1 MAPTKRQKAVP
12 VEEEKA
18 PLLDGY
24 ALDVVAIVLIALG
37 VVGGL
42 GVYADS
48 AGPVGR
54 GLSTIFGVLV
64 GLFRYLAPVALVAG
78 AVLMLVARHTDR
90 ADGTEDDDGSRPAVR
105 RIAGGVLL
113 GVVVVGLLHLAL
125 VDRSVDG
132 LDQVRDAGGVL
143 GALIGSPLGALL
155 SPWGAAPVLVL
166 AGILGISL
174 VSGMSLAQ
182 MGSAVVRGLRPAAKA
197 LGAWLGD
204 LFRVGDG
211 ASPED
216 EPTQPSGTELFD
228 QDAPGQGLPPKRA
241 RAAKPKDAAPA
252 EATADKPAKPVEPT
266 VFLPAN
272 VEPTQLEMDLGPGFE
287 GSDWKLPP
295 MDLLSRSGAQE
306 IDTDAVAARG
316 RQLEATLAEHGVQTR
331 LSGMVVGPTVT
342 RYELELGIGVKV
354 NSVVNLQKDIAYSMA
369 SPDVRIMA
377 PIPGKQAIGVEVPNA
392 KRQIVAVADILTSPE
407 AQRSKHP
414 LEVAVGR
421 DIEGRNVMV
430 NLATMPH
437 VLIAGQTGAG
447 KSSCIN
453 SIMTSILMRATP
465 DQVRLILIDPKR
477 VELTQYNRVP
487 HLLTQVVTNPKKAAN
502 ALSWAVKEME
512 RRYELLEKVGFRDIG
527 GYNAAFD
534 RGELVPEPGEDVQYP
549 RLPYILVVVDELA
562 DLMMVAARDVEE
574 SINRIAAKAR
584 AVGVHL
590 VIATQRPSV
599 DVITG
604 VIKANIPA
612 RFAFAVATTT
622 DSKVILG
629 YGGAEK
635 LVGKGDML
643 MLGPSSGVG
652 DRIQGCWVEEAEAAK
667 VVSHWRRQVKE
678 LDFVDDVQ
686 GEEAPALPAGM
697 AGSGD
702 PEDDDLLLQAMELV
716 VRSNFGSTSM
726 LQRKLKVGFAR
737 AGRLMDLLEQRG
749 VVGPST
755 GSKAREVLMTVPELD
770 VLMGRAPAADDDDAD
785 LSDDGFDAEADGG
798 GPGAV
803 DLVERDDVDLDAAD
817 DEPPRRPSRAVP
829 VPDNGG
835 DLPAVGGFGIPLD
848 D

>member
-1 MAPTKRQKAVP
+1 LNDARV
-12 VEEEKA
+12 
-18 PLLDGY
+18 LDGY
-24 ALDVVAIVLIALG
+24 GKDIAAVVLLAVAIVSGFGIYGA
-37 VVGGL
+37 
-42 GVYADS
+42 S

-54 GLSTIFGVLV
+54 GLATLLGWTFGVLRYV
-64 GLFRYLAPVALVAG
+64 APLGLAAVAVVMIMWGRSSFGLA
-78 AVLMLVARHTDR
+78 
-90 ADGTEDDDGSRPAVR
+90 ADEDDAEVQRVAVWR
-105 RIAGGVLL
+105 RIIGGLL
-113 GVVVVGLLHLAL
+113 LLVVVEGLLH
-125 VDRSVDG
+125 G
-132 LDQVRDAGGVL
+132 LRDASVNGVRSFENAGGLVGAMIGAPL
-143 GALIGSPLGALL
+143 GALIGV
-155 SPWGAAPVLVL
+155 WGAAVVLVL
-166 AGILGISL
+166 AGIVGISL
-174 VSGMSLAQ
+174 VSGRSLASL
-182 MGSAVVRGLRPAAKA
+182 GRSVRTGFRPATAA
-197 LGAWLGD
+197 IGRWLGG
-204 LFRVGDG
+204 LFRLGDDDG
-211 ASPED
+211 AAQGVE
-216 EPTQPSGTELFD
+216 ETAVLFD
-228 QDAPGQGLPPKRA
+228 QDARGQGLPSNRK
-241 RAAKPKDAAPA
+241 KAP
-252 EATADKPAKPVEPT
+252 KPAVDSPLPVLVEPT
-266 VFLPAN
+266 VFLPSN
-272 VEPTQLEMDLGPGFE
+272 VEPTQLSMDLGLE
-287 GSDWKLPP
+287 GSTWVLPP
-295 MDLLSRSGAQE
+295 MSLLSRSGTQE
-306 IDTDAVAARG
+306 VDTDAVTARG

-354 NSVVNLQKDIAYSMA
+354 NSVINLQKDIAYSMA

-392 KRQIVAVADILTSPE
+392 KRQIIAVGDILASAE
-407 AQRSKHP
+407 AQSSSHP

-421 DIEGRNVMV
+421 DIEGRNIMV

-465 DQVRLILIDPKR
+465 DQVRLILVDPKR

-512 RRYELLEKVGFRDIG
+512 RRYELLEQVGFRDIG

-534 RGELVPEPGEDVQYP
+534 RGDLVPELGEDIVYA

-612 RFAFAVATTT
+612 RFAFSVATTT

-643 MLGPSSGVG
+643 LLGPSSSIAE
-652 DRIQGCWVEEAEAAK
+652 RIQGCWVEEAEAAK
-667 VVSHWRRQVKE
+667 VVSHWRRQVTE
-678 LDFVDDVQ
+678 MTYLDEVQ
-686 GEEAPALPAGM
+686 GEDTPQGKLG
-697 AGSGD
+697 GSGGEGSAGD
-702 PEDDDLLLQAMELV
+702 DDDLMMQAMELI
-716 VRSNFGSTSM
+716 VRSGFGSTSM

-749 VVGPST
+749 VVGPTT
-755 GSKAREVLMTVPELD
+755 GSKARDVLMTVPELD
-770 VLMGRAPAADDDDAD
+770 QLLGRAPANDDDGD
-785 LSDDGFDAEADGG
+785 DDGEGVDDGVDRGSGSDFAPPPATHG
-798 GPGAV
+798 GT
-803 DLVERDDVDLDAAD
+803 
-817 DEPPRRPSRAVP
+817 
-829 VPDNGG
+829 
-835 DLPAVGGFGIPLD
+835 FGVPLD
-848 D
+848 

>member
-1 MAPTKRQKAVP
+1 MSRPAKSAKKTPKPAATPTRGRPVP
-12 VEEEKA
+12 TLDEDA
-18 PLLDGY
+18 RSPLLDGY
-24 ALDVVAIVLIALG
+24 GLDVAAIVLIAVG
-37 VVGGL
+37 IVGGL
-42 GVYADS
+42 GVYAES
-48 AGPVGR
+48 AGPVGK
-54 GLSTIFGVLV
+54 GLSSGFGILV
-64 GLFRYLAPVALVAG
+64 GTLRYLVPPALVAG
-78 AVLMLVARHTDR
+78 AVMLLVARHRQTD
-90 ADGTEDDDGSRPAVR
+90 EDDLDSGPVVR
-105 RIAGGVLL
+105 RAIGGGLLALVIA
-113 GVVVVGLLHLAL
+113 GLLHLTL
-125 VDRSVDG
+125 VDDAKEG
-132 LDQVRDAGGVL
+132 LDQVRDAGGLL
-143 GALIGSPLGALL
+143 GAVVGTPLGALL
-155 SPWGAAPVLVL
+155 SPWGAAAVLVL
-166 AGILGISL
+166 VGILGVSL
-174 VSGMSLAQ
+174 VSGKSLHELAALV
-182 MGSAVVRGLRPAAKA
+182 GRGARPAITA
-197 LGAWLGD
+197 LRSWLDD
-204 LFRVGDG
+204 LFRVGDQE
-211 ASPED
+211 PEEGVD
-216 EPTQPSGTELFD
+216 PTTPFFD
-228 QDAPGQGLPPKRA
+228 QDADGQGLPAKRT
-241 RAAKPKDAAPA
+241 RKPKPSADAA
-252 EATADKPAKPVEPT
+252 ATPPPPPEPT
-266 VFLPAN
+266 VFLPSN
-272 VEPTQLEMDLGPGFE
+272 VEPTQLEMDLGGTTPT
-287 GSDWKLPP
+287 GSQWTLPP
-295 MDLLSRSGAQE
+295 MSLLSRSGAQE
-306 IDTDAVAARG
+306 VDTDAVAERG

-354 NSVVNLQKDIAYSMA
+354 NSVINLQKDIAYSMA

-392 KRQIVAVADILTSPE
+392 KRQVVAVGDILTSPE
-407 AQRSKHP
+407 AQRSSHP

-421 DIEGRNVMV
+421 DIEGRNILV

-465 DQVRLILIDPKR
+465 DQVRLILVDPKR

-534 RGELVPEPGEDVQYP
+534 RGELQPELGEEIEYA
-549 RLPYILVVVDELA
+549 RLPFILVVVDELA

-612 RFAFAVATTT
+612 RFAFSVATTT

-643 MLGPSSGVG
+643 LLGPGSGTG
-652 DRIQGCWVEEAEAAK
+652 DRLQGCWVEEAEAAK

-686 GEEAPALPAGM
+686 GEDAPSLPAGM

-702 PEDDDLLLQAMELV
+702 AEDDDLLLQAMELV
-716 VRSNFGSTSM
+716 VRSGFGSTSM

-749 VVGPST
+749 VVGPTT

-770 VLMGRAPAADDDDAD
+770 MMMGRAPSDESDDLAD
-785 LSDDGFDAEADGG
+785 DDGFDDGV
-798 GPGAV
+798 PQ
-803 DLVERDDVDLDAAD
+803 AA
-817 DEPPRRPSRAVP
+817 PP
-829 VPDNGG
+829 
-835 DLPAVGGFGIPLD
+835 GGFGIPLD
-848 D
+848 DD